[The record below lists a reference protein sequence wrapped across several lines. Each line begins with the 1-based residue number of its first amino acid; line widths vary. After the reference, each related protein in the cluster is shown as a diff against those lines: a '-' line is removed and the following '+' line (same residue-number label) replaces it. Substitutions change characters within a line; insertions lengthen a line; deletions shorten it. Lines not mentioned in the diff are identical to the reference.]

1 MAMASK
7 TSPLPTTA
15 QPMCRSC
22 WANGAGSFSAATNFG
37 VGTSP
42 HFSSGGRFQWR
53 WQARPRHCQHRLK
66 QRIDLVTRLRSDA
79 DANADTHTN
88 PHGYAY
94 RHTDSDTNAH
104 TYSHCPGDRPN
115 NSRRSRVQLLTAP
128 LTLRPK
134 SFCGSLVQ
142 ATRLPRLRRRT
153 AARVLGTC
161 GVTGAAAELFRTL
174 LRPPLTGLTQRIS
187 IRNII

>member
-7 TSPLPTTA
+7 TSP
-15 QPMCRSC
+15 
-22 WANGAGSFSAATNFG
+22 F
-37 VGTSP
+37 
-42 HFSSGGRFQWR
+42 
-53 WQARPRHCQHRLK
+53 QHRLK

-115 NSRRSRVQLLTAP
+115 NSRRSRVH
-128 LTLRPK
+128 
-134 SFCGSLVQ
+134 C
-142 ATRLPRLRRRT
+142 
-153 AARVLGTC
+153 
-161 GVTGAAAELFRTL
+161 
-174 LRPPLTGLTQRIS
+174 
-187 IRNII
+187 